1 MCNVTG
7 TPTPLILGA
16 AVCVRNRVD
25 NNLFAHTVVVFYNR
39 VHEMIKINSIIV
51 IYVCGSPAFA

>member
-7 TPTPLILGA
+7 THTPAGY
-16 AVCVRNRVD
+16 VRNRVG

-39 VHEMIKINSIIV
+39 VHEMSKINSIIV
-51 IYVCGSPAFA
+51 IHVCGSFAFA